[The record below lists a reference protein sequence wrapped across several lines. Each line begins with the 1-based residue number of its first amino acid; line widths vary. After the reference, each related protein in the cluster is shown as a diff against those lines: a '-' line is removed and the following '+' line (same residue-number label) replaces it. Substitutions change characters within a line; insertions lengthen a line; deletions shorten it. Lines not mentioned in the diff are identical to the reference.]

1 MKMNLSKEKNQNNP
15 KITVGIPV
23 FNGEKS
29 IRRALDSVLSQ
40 TFLDFE
46 LVISDN
52 ASTDSTPLICQEYK
66 RNDKRINLNLII
78 TCARSLE
85 SETKNEISKI
95 LDELGDQEPEILN
108 VGMRGI
114 LMANTIIEPSKIID
128 YVKNKMIEEP
138 WLIRYCL
145 RIIPIQ
151 MITET
156 EIDKIK
162 QNVIKLK
169 DTIQKND
176 SYRITIEKRNTDISS
191 TEIITE
197 IAKIFPNKVSL
208 NQPDWIVLIEILGN
222 DTGISILKDDELFS
236 LDKAKRMSD

>member
-1 MKMNLSKEKNQNNP
+1 M
-15 KITVGIPV
+15 
-23 FNGEKS
+23 
-29 IRRALDSVLSQ
+29 
-40 TFLDFE
+40 
-46 LVISDN
+46 
-52 ASTDSTPLICQEYK
+52 
-66 RNDKRINLNLII
+66 NLII

-114 LMANTIIEPSKIID
+114 LMVNTIIEPSKIID

-176 SYRITIEKRNTDISS
+176 SYRITIEKRNTSISS
-191 TEIITE
+191 NEIITE

-208 NQPDWIVLIEILGN
+208 NQPDWIILIEILGN
-222 DTGISILKDDELFS
+222 ETGISILKNDEIFS

>member
-1 MKMNLSKEKNQNNP
+1 M
-15 KITVGIPV
+15 
-23 FNGEKS
+23 
-29 IRRALDSVLSQ
+29 
-40 TFLDFE
+40 
-46 LVISDN
+46 
-52 ASTDSTPLICQEYK
+52 
-66 RNDKRINLNLII
+66 NLII

-114 LMANTIIEPSKIID
+114 LMVNTIIEPSKIID
-128 YVKNKMIEEP
+128 YVKNKIIEEP

-169 DTIQKND
+169 DAIQKND
-176 SYRITIEKRNTDISS
+176 SYRITIEKRNTSISS
-191 TEIITE
+191 NEIITE

-208 NQPDWIVLIEILGN
+208 NQPDWIILIEILGN
-222 DTGISILKDDELFS
+222 ETGISILKDDGMFS
-236 LDKAKRMSD
+236 LDKAKTDVRLVP

>member
-1 MKMNLSKEKNQNNP
+1 M
-15 KITVGIPV
+15 
-23 FNGEKS
+23 
-29 IRRALDSVLSQ
+29 
-40 TFLDFE
+40 
-46 LVISDN
+46 
-52 ASTDSTPLICQEYK
+52 
-66 RNDKRINLNLII
+66 NLII

-114 LMANTIIEPSKIID
+114 LMVNTVIEPSKIID

-197 IAKIFPNKVSL
+197 IANIFPNKVSL

-222 DTGISILKDDELFS
+222 NTGISILKDDELFS

>member
-1 MKMNLSKEKNQNNP
+1 
-15 KITVGIPV
+15 
-23 FNGEKS
+23 
-29 IRRALDSVLSQ
+29 
-40 TFLDFE
+40 
-46 LVISDN
+46 
-52 ASTDSTPLICQEYK
+52 
-66 RNDKRINLNLII
+66 LNLII

-114 LMANTIIEPSKIID
+114 LMVNTIIEPSKIID

-151 MITET
+151 SITET
-156 EIDKIK
+156 NIDKIK

-169 DTIQKND
+169 DSIQKND
-176 SYRITIEKRNTDISS
+176 SYRITVEKRNTSIS
-191 TEIITE
+191 TNEIITE
-197 IAKIFPNKVSL
+197 VAKIFPNKVSL
-208 NQPDWIVLIEILGN
+208 NKPDLIVLIEILG
-222 DTGISILKDDELFS
+222 DKTGISILKDSELFS
-236 LDKAKRMSD
+236 LDKSKRISD

>member
-1 MKMNLSKEKNQNNP
+1 
-15 KITVGIPV
+15 
-23 FNGEKS
+23 
-29 IRRALDSVLSQ
+29 
-40 TFLDFE
+40 
-46 LVISDN
+46 
-52 ASTDSTPLICQEYK
+52 
-66 RNDKRINLNLII
+66 LNLIV
-78 TCARSLE
+78 TCARNLE

-95 LDELGDQEPEILN
+95 LDKLGDQEPEILN

-114 LMANTIIEPSKIID
+114 LMVNTIIEPSKIID

-176 SYRITIEKRNTDISS
+176 SYRITIEKRNTSISS
-191 TEIITE
+191 NEIITE

-208 NQPDWIVLIEILGN
+208 NQPDWIILIEIIGN
-222 DTGISILKDDELFS
+222 KTGISILKNDGMFS

>member
-1 MKMNLSKEKNQNNP
+1 M
-15 KITVGIPV
+15 
-23 FNGEKS
+23 
-29 IRRALDSVLSQ
+29 
-40 TFLDFE
+40 
-46 LVISDN
+46 
-52 ASTDSTPLICQEYK
+52 
-66 RNDKRINLNLII
+66 NLII
-78 TCARSLE
+78 TCARNLE
-85 SETKNEISKI
+85 SETKNEIRKI

-114 LMANTIIEPSKIID
+114 LKVNTIIEPSKIID
-128 YVKNKMIEEP
+128 WVKNKIIEEP

-151 MITET
+151 RITDT

-176 SYRITIEKRNTDISS
+176 SYRITIEKRNTSISS
-191 TEIITE
+191 NEIITE
-197 IAKIFPNKVSL
+197 VAEIFPNKVSL
-208 NQPDWIVLIEILGN
+208 NQPDWIILIEIIGN
-222 DTGISILKDDELFS
+222 ETGISILKNDELFS

>member
-1 MKMNLSKEKNQNNP
+1 
-15 KITVGIPV
+15 
-23 FNGEKS
+23 
-29 IRRALDSVLSQ
+29 
-40 TFLDFE
+40 
-46 LVISDN
+46 
-52 ASTDSTPLICQEYK
+52 
-66 RNDKRINLNLII
+66 LNLII
-78 TCARSLE
+78 TCARNLE

-114 LMANTIIEPSKIID
+114 LMVNTMIEQSKIID

-176 SYRITIEKRNTDISS
+176 SYRITIEKRNTSISS
-191 TEIITE
+191 NEIITE

-208 NQPDWIVLIEILGN
+208 NQPDWIILIEILGN
-222 DTGISILKDDELFS
+222 ETGISILKNDGMFS

>member
-1 MKMNLSKEKNQNNP
+1 M
-15 KITVGIPV
+15 
-23 FNGEKS
+23 
-29 IRRALDSVLSQ
+29 
-40 TFLDFE
+40 
-46 LVISDN
+46 
-52 ASTDSTPLICQEYK
+52 
-66 RNDKRINLNLII
+66 NLII

-114 LMANTIIEPSKIID
+114 LMVNTIIEPSKIID

-176 SYRITIEKRNTDISS
+176 SYRITIEKRNTSISS
-191 TEIITE
+191 NEIITE

-208 NQPDWIVLIEILGN
+208 NQPDWIILIEILGN
-222 DTGISILKDDELFS
+222 ETGISILKNDELFS

>member
-1 MKMNLSKEKNQNNP
+1 
-15 KITVGIPV
+15 
-23 FNGEKS
+23 
-29 IRRALDSVLSQ
+29 
-40 TFLDFE
+40 
-46 LVISDN
+46 
-52 ASTDSTPLICQEYK
+52 
-66 RNDKRINLNLII
+66 LNLII
-78 TCARSLE
+78 TCARNLE
-85 SETKNEISKI
+85 SETKNEIDKI

-114 LMANTIIEPSKIID
+114 LMVNTIIEPSKIID

>member
-1 MKMNLSKEKNQNNP
+1 
-15 KITVGIPV
+15 
-23 FNGEKS
+23 
-29 IRRALDSVLSQ
+29 
-40 TFLDFE
+40 
-46 LVISDN
+46 
-52 ASTDSTPLICQEYK
+52 
-66 RNDKRINLNLII
+66 LNLII

-114 LMANTIIEPSKIID
+114 LMVNTIIEPSKIID

-156 EIDKIK
+156 EIDKIA

-169 DTIQKND
+169 DVIHKND

-222 DTGISILKDDELFS
+222 YTGISILKDDELFS

>member
-1 MKMNLSKEKNQNNP
+1 MNLS
-15 KITVGIPV
+15 
-23 FNGEKS
+23 
-29 IRRALDSVLSQ
+29 
-40 TFLDFE
+40 
-46 LVISDN
+46 
-52 ASTDSTPLICQEYK
+52 
-66 RNDKRINLNLII
+66 I

-114 LMANTIIEPSKIID
+114 LMVNTIIEPSKIID
-128 YVKNKMIEEP
+128 YVKNKMVEEP

-176 SYRITIEKRNTDISS
+176 SYRITIEKRNTSISS
-191 TEIITE
+191 NEIITE

-208 NQPDWIVLIEILGN
+208 NQPDWIILVGILGN
-222 DTGISILKDDELFS
+222 ETGISILKDDGMFS

>member
-1 MKMNLSKEKNQNNP
+1 
-15 KITVGIPV
+15 
-23 FNGEKS
+23 
-29 IRRALDSVLSQ
+29 
-40 TFLDFE
+40 
-46 LVISDN
+46 
-52 ASTDSTPLICQEYK
+52 
-66 RNDKRINLNLII
+66 LNLII
-78 TCARSLE
+78 TCARNLE
-85 SETKNEISKI
+85 SEAKNEIRKI

-114 LMANTIIEPSKIID
+114 LMVNTIIEPSKIID

-169 DTIQKND
+169 DVIQKND

-236 LDKAKRMSD
+236 LDKVKRMSD

>member
-1 MKMNLSKEKNQNNP
+1 
-15 KITVGIPV
+15 
-23 FNGEKS
+23 
-29 IRRALDSVLSQ
+29 
-40 TFLDFE
+40 
-46 LVISDN
+46 
-52 ASTDSTPLICQEYK
+52 
-66 RNDKRINLNLII
+66 LNLII

-85 SETKNEISKI
+85 SETKNEIKKI

-114 LMANTIIEPSKIID
+114 LMVDSKIEPLKIID
-128 YVKNKMIEEP
+128 CVKNKIIEEP

-151 MITET
+151 RITDT

-162 QNVIKLK
+162 QTVIKLK

-176 SYRITIEKRNTDISS
+176 SYRITIEKRNTSISS
-191 TEIITE
+191 NEIITE
-197 IAKIFPNKVSL
+197 VAEIFPNKVSL

-222 DTGISILKDDELFS
+222 ETGISILKNDEMFS